1 MISGV
6 VCLLAVGRLPLW
18 VVVLVLGRD
27 LLLLIGGAY
36 LLKKWRIRVAVI
48 YPGKVATTFLFVG
61 FAALLLNWPVL
72 AGMGVVPFSWLP
84 GFSSDPYSWGIWF
97 VYAGLIVGAFTT
109 IYYVAA
115 GVFKLSAARREMRG
129 MLSE

>member
-1 MISGV
+1 M
-6 VCLLAVGRLPLW
+6 
-18 VVVLVLGRD
+18 VLGRD

-115 GVFKLSAARREMRG
+115 GALKLSAAKREMRKARA
-129 MLSE
+129 E